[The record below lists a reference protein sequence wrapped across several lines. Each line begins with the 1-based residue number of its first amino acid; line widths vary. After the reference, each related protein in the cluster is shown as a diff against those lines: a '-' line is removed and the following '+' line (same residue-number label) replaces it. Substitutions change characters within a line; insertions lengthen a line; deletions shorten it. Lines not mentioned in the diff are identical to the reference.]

1 MVTEYDWIL
10 CISRWCNFMLIETC
24 AFGKFGNTYLS
35 KGELIGM
42 VETPPYSNDSLSSTC
57 FAFIYIYTIFI
68 YICIYGYDKVKIRK
82 TEKEASIF
90 DPSTNDQHDQLSFH
104 SLPPCDERR
113 SENSSPGSCQWDK
126 LQWETLSL
134 QIIDKQTPRSD
145 KKPVTLRFNL
155 GSSQKQSS
163 HVDLIILKKE
173 HII

>member
-68 YICIYGYDKVKIRK
+68 YIYVYMGMTKSKSGKQKRK
-82 TEKEASIF
+82 LASLTPQQMTNMTNCHSIPCRRATKGGPKTHHP
-90 DPSTNDQHDQLSFH
+90 DPVSGTNYNGRHYPF
-104 SLPPCDERR
+104 
-113 SENSSPGSCQWDK
+113 K
-126 LQWETLSL
+126 L
-134 QIIDKQTPRSD
+134 
-145 KKPVTLRFNL
+145 
-155 GSSQKQSS
+155 
-163 HVDLIILKKE
+163 
-173 HII
+173 